1 MKSQVLRTAAAAAAL
16 FATSFASQAG
26 TIPYPTPGVENT
38 ELYTFTATAS
48 GTIDAYFFANAAAFT
63 NELRMLVNGVD
74 TGVQGLNNQTSVYGD
89 MLSMGTVNA
98 GDVIVFVMVNLAPG
112 GIGPW
117 YSDKSLNSDG
127 VNHVYSTDFA
137 GAGAVPGGTYVS
149 FEDLPNGGDFNY
161 TDLAFVFTNISTSTG
176 VSAPPT
182 LALLLAAGV
191 AGLALRRRPH

>member
-16 FATSFASQAG
+16 LATSFASQAG
-26 TIPYPTPGVENT
+26 SIPYANPGFENT

-48 GTIDAYFFANAAAFT
+48 GNIDAYFFSNAAAYT

-74 TGVQGLNNQTSVYGD
+74 TGVQGLNNQTSLYGD
-89 MLSMGTVNA
+89 MLTMGTVNA

-137 GAGAVPGGTYVS
+137 GAGLVPGGTYVS

-182 LALLLAAGV
+182 LALMLAAGV
-191 AGLALRRRPH
+191 AALALRRRH